1 MRTPLLFIFVLYHLI
16 VNFSRVKAICLKNV
30 LIWSTAQ
37 TEKELFSTEKILSLN
52 KLCCI
57 ILTVT
62 HTDEHAFGGEKIL
75 ASRVKMPV
83 NPTG

>member
-1 MRTPLLFIFVLYHLI
+1 MVRGIDGK
-16 VNFSRVKAICLKNV
+16 RA
-30 LIWSTAQ
+30 
-37 TEKELFSTEKILSLN
+37 FSTEKILSLN

-62 HTDEHAFGGEKIL
+62 HTDEHAFGGEKIP
-75 ASRVKMPV
+75 APRVKMPV

>member
-1 MRTPLLFIFVLYHLI
+1 MFKNCFNMVRGIDEKRA
-16 VNFSRVKAICLKNV
+16 FS
-30 LIWSTAQ
+30 S
-37 TEKELFSTEKILSLN
+37 EKILSLN

-62 HTDEHAFGGEKIL
+62 HTDEHAFGGEKIP
-75 ASRVKMPV
+75 ASRVKIPV